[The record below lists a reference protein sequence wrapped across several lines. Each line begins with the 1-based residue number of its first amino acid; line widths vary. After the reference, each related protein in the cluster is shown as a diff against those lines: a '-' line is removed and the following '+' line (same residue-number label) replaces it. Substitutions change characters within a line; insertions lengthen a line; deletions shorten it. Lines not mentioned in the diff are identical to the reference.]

1 MQDFQGN
8 HCAIVLSSVI
18 LALPSLYVKETFM
31 CEGSTTV
38 KVLFYFLFVLQVLKY
53 SHRFIL
59 QEVFIAHGKQT
70 LPFPS
75 QT

>member
-1 MQDFQGN
+1 
-8 HCAIVLSSVI
+8 
-18 LALPSLYVKETFM
+18 M

-59 QEVFIAHGKQT
+59 QEVFVAHGKT
-70 LPFPS
+70 NVAVSKSNLKS
-75 QT
+75 KL